1 VPTEGEGFDRLLRW
15 FRQRRLLQVLAI
27 YLGASW
33 LILEITDVFIDKLAL
48 PAWFFPAAIV
58 LLLIG
63 FTVVVATAIIEGAT
77 FAAPAAEPEAQ
88 TAKAAA
94 EPRPRSMWSRA
105 LLGAAAVAVVLVIV
119 GSVITLLDRDDAPP
133 VVDPSLK
140 SLAVLPFHTSE
151 PELELWREGLMDVL
165 STNLDDVADLHTIDT
180 RTVLSRW
187 RSRIG
192 EREATEG
199 EALAVAHGLGARWAI
214 SGQIVQLGSQ
224 VRIDASLH
232 SATSGETLG
241 SSSLAASPDSIIAL
255 VDGLSVQLL
264 RELGEEEGLRASARA
279 LSVHSLEAVRAY
291 LEGEQALRR
300 VQLDRAIEAF
310 QRALDADSTFALAA
324 HGLSHAYGWLHHIGH
339 PTSMA
344 AQARAVRMAHALPSR
359 ERALVEV
366 SYLLDQQL
374 TEAIERAQELT
385 ESYPDDP
392 EAWYLLGDAYY
403 HIGYRVGISKRDN
416 LAPFER
422 AIALDSSYLPA
433 VLHPL
438 EYSLSLGELE
448 RFDRCA
454 RLYLAYDSTSNWAL
468 AVKISRNL
476 VRGSSEDSLA
486 TLRSLADQEWDV
498 LQNALIMLRGG
509 PRQAPLAARVASELA
524 APRYPVADRFSG
536 LVNYLGDIELWR
548 GRLAAAEQA
557 YKDAERLVPGNQSSL
572 TTWVM
577 WHVLGLGGEE
587 RAAQSAAHLASQD
600 FPIRR
605 YPSLHSLVGWHY
617 LLADD
622 VEGLAAELDTCAFLA
637 DSLRA
642 AGDSLQARQ
651 AESAGHALQGLLAAR
666 RGEHREAAAAFRE
679 ALAGLDGAAVGTPHS
694 FYRFALAESL
704 LETGDEVEALGILK
718 TFDGNWAFDGRAA
731 FARAQLHEERGERQ
745 QAMRAYARVVELWK
759 DCDPELRP
767 TWEAAQR
774 ALERL
779 TAET

>member
-1 VPTEGEGFDRLLRW
+1 MPTEGEGFDRLLRW

-77 FAAPAAEPEAQ
+77 FVAPKAEARAPEL
-88 TAKAAA
+88 AAA
-94 EPRPRSMWSRA
+94 RPPLSMWSRS
-105 LLGAAAVAVVLVIV
+105 LVGATAVAAVLVVAGLVL
-119 GSVITLLDRDDAPP
+119 TLLDRDDAPP

-140 SLAVLPFHTSE
+140 SLAILPFRTSG

-165 STNLDDVADLHTIDT
+165 SKDLDDVADLHTIDT

-192 EREATEG
+192 DREATDA
-199 EALAVAHGLGARWAI
+199 EALAVANRLGARWAI
-214 SGQIVQLGSQ
+214 RGQVVQLGSQ

-241 SSSLAASPDSIIAL
+241 SASLAASPDSILAL
-255 VDGLSVQLL
+255 VDQLSVELL
-264 RELGEEEGLRASARA
+264 RELGEEEGLRASTRA
-279 LSVHSLEAVRAY
+279 LSAHPLEAVRAY

-300 VQLDRAIEAF
+300 VHTDRAIEAF

-339 PTSMA
+339 PTSVA
-344 AQARAVRMAHALPSR
+344 AQARAVRMAHGLPPR

-366 SYLLDQQL
+366 SYLLDRQL

-403 HIGYRVGISKRDN
+403 HIGYRVGISRRDG
-416 LAPFER
+416 LEPFDR

-438 EYSLSLGELE
+438 EYSLELNELE
-448 RFDRCA
+448 RFDRYA
-454 RLYLAYDSTSNWAL
+454 RLYLSRDSTSDWGL
-468 AVKISRNL
+468 AVKIGRDL
-476 VRGSSEDSLA
+476 VRGSVEDSLA
-486 TLRSLADQEWDV
+486 AMVLLADQEWDV
-498 LQNALIMLRGG
+498 LQNALIMLWGG
-509 PRQAPLAARVASELA
+509 PRLAPLAALLATELA
-524 APRYPVADRFSG
+524 APRYSVADRFRALDSY
-536 LVNYLGDIELWR
+536 VATIETWR
-548 GRLAAAEQA
+548 GRLAAAKQA
-557 YKDAERLVPGNQSSL
+557 YEDAEQLMPGSADVETSWLLWYVAGFGDEERATQSFERLV
-572 TTWVM
+572 
-577 WHVLGLGGEE
+577 
-587 RAAQSAAHLASQD
+587 SQD
-600 FPIRR
+600 APALQFPPFRTAI
-605 YPSLHSLVGWHY
+605 GWYHM
-617 LLADD
+617 LSGDPD
-622 VEGLAAELDTCAFLA
+622 GLTAQLDTSDFLA
-637 DSLRA
+637 ERLRA
-642 AGDSLQARQ
+642 AGNSLMANL
-651 AESAGHALQGLLAAR
+651 AESTSHALQGILASQ
-666 RGEHREAAAAFRE
+666 RGDHVEAAE
-679 ALAGLDGAAVGTPHS
+679 ALRQAEDLLDGPRVTTAHA
-694 FYRFALAESL
+694 FYRFARATSL
-704 LETGDEVEALGILK
+704 LEAGEETEALGLLE
-718 TFDGNWAFDGRAA
+718 TLEGFGLADGRAA
-731 FARAQLHEERGERQ
+731 FARAQLYEQRGERQ
-745 QAMRAYARVVELWK
+745 QAIRAYARVVELWK